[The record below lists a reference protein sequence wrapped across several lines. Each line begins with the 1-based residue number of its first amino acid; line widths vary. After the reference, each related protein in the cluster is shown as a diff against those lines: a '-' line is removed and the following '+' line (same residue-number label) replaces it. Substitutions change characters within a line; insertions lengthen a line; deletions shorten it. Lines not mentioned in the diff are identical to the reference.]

1 MIVDAEPL
9 LFTGDDFCHT
19 DVDPAR

>member
-19 DVDPAR
+19 DIDPAR